1 MKKWFLIL
9 IVSAFVTNAHAS
21 HISGGEMYYTYL
33 GKSPTDANKL
43 RYAITL
49 LLYKDTTVTGPT
61 WHLYLA
67 TIIFLFTEATTMHLL
82 ATMYSPEKIM
92 NS

>member
-1 MKKWFLIL
+1 MKKWLLIL
-9 IVSAFVTNAHAS
+9 LVSVCCTTAYAS

-61 WHLYLA
+61 VA
-67 TIIFLFTEATTMHLL
+67 TLSSNYNISIYFG
-82 ATMYSPEKIM
+82 
-92 NS
+92 